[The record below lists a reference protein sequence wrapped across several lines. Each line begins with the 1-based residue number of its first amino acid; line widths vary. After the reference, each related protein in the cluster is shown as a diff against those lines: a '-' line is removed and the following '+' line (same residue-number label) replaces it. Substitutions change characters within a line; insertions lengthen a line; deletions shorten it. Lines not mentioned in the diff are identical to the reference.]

1 MMKRLEEAVSHGENM
16 KVYVADSSLVLRK
29 RLVNC
34 LSEIEGIT
42 VVGQAQ
48 EASAALEAIGELKP
62 DVVVLDIC
70 ILGGMRGITLLKK
83 IKKSDTSPRV
93 LVLTNHSYSQ
103 YRRKCSQAG
112 ADFFFD
118 KRFDLHNVI
127 KVCTQLATNKG

>member
-1 MMKRLEEAVSHGENM
+1 MIKRLEKASVQEENM

-29 RLVNC
+29 RLVSR
-34 LSEIEGIT
+34 LSEIEGVT

-48 EASAALEAIGELKP
+48 EAGAALEAIGELKP
-62 DVVVLDIC
+62 DVVVLDIW
-70 ILGGMRGITLLKK
+70 ILGGMRGISLLKK
-83 IKKSDTSPRV
+83 LKNSDTALQV
-93 LVLTNHSYSQ
+93 LVLTNHSYLQ
-103 YRRKCSQAG
+103 YRRQCSQAG